1 MQPPIMLLSKP
12 LGAARLFN
20 EVSVMAN
27 LADFIVRLSGGAANT
42 DPLLALGGA
51 MSTVGGGKVLS
62 QTPTGLTITGV
73 TIDDAMGN
81 NVGSGSLFFDQS
93 ANTLRWTPPA
103 GTAGSPVD
111 ITGDGVYAIQG
122 GADGGVLLVTIVNA
136 SLPSSDQTNTIV
148 IANKVLNIFDDVTKA
163 EAKAGENDYRG
174 LYFENAHTADSMTD
188 GAFWVENNTP
198 GQDVVNIADGDEAVD
213 VALETIADQNT
224 APSGPD
230 FDTANPVDF
239 ASGIILPTPFLFS
252 EFKGWWVRRV
262 VPADVSAAE
271 DNNTFRIGFRIFV

>member
-1 MQPPIMLLSKP
+1 
-12 LGAARLFN
+12 
-20 EVSVMAN
+20 MAN
-27 LADFIVRLSGGAANT
+27 LADLLVRLSGGAANT

-51 MSTVGGGKVLS
+51 MSTAGGGRVVS
-62 QTPTGLTITGV
+62 QIDTGLTITGV
-73 TIDDAMGN
+73 TIDDSMGN

-93 ANTLRWTPPA
+93 ANTLRWTPPG
-103 GTAGSPVD
+103 GTAGTPVD
-111 ITGDGVYAIQG
+111 VTGDGVYAIQG

-136 SLPSSDQTNTIV
+136 SLPGSDSTNTIA
-148 IANKVLNIFDDVTKA
+148 ITNEVLKIFDDVTKA
-163 EAKAGENDYRG
+163 EALAGEFDYRG

-188 GAFWVENNTP
+188 AKFWVENNTP

-230 FDTANPVDF
+230 FDTANPVDY
-239 ASGIILPTPFLFS
+239 ASGMVIPTPFLFS
-252 EFKGWWVRRV
+252 EFKGWWIRRT
-262 VPADVSAAE
+262 VPANVSAAE